1 MNIRLHTLVTVHVR
15 TLFGAA
21 VMKGST
27 YELTSRMDPCLD
39 GGGPSFSSR
48 FILPHTMKM
57 RMAVPTSKIKNNNMA
72 ITIPAIAPPPK
83 PAADGKG
90 EREIM

>member
-1 MNIRLHTLVTVHVR
+1 MNTMYKATHFSYSSCADIVR
-15 TLFGAA
+15 C
-21 VMKGST
+21 SCH